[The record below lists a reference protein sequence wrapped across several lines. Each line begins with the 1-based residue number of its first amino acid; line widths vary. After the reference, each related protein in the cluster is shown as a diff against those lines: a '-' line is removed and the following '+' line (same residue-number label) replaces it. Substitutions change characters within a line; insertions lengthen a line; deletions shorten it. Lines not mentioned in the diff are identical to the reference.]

1 MVMGHAPVILPAVM
15 RVKRLFGPW
24 FYLLLAALHGSL
36 LLRVVG
42 GIFQPCLRTIG
53 AELNAGALLGVHL
66 ISVQKVTVRACP
78 ESEHWRGVC

>member
-1 MVMGHAPVILPAVM
+1 MVMGHAPVILPAAM
-15 RVKRLFGPW
+15 RVKLLFGPW

-53 AELNAGALLGVHL
+53 AELNAGALLIFAATLLVSTL
-66 ISVQKVTVRACP
+66 LCRARKW
-78 ESEHWRGVC
+78 H